1 MFRRKKKAETLL
13 EQNGN
18 LSLNR
23 IMRQRKTQIGLA
35 IAILFILVAIFAPL
49 IAPNNPTLVDVT
61 VKLQNPSLKYPF
73 GTDQLGRCVFS
84 RIVCGSRYSLFYSF
98 TVLAITLIVGLP
110 IGMIAGYV
118 GGKWDTAIMRVID
131 IFLAMP
137 SFIIVLAI
145 AGSFG
150 TSGRNLILAMSMSYW
165 ANYAR
170 VSRAL
175 TLKIK
180 GESYFQALKAGGL
193 SNVRI
198 IFKHVLRNIMPSI
211 IALATVEIGSI
222 ILSIAGYSF
231 IGLGVKPPTPEWGI
245 MLSESKPFIQT
256 FPQLMMYPGL
266 TIMLIVFGVNMLGEG
281 AQKPKNQLQRLHE
294 ERNSSR

>member
-1 MFRRKKKAETLL
+1 MFRRKKKVETLL

-98 TVLAITLIVGLP
+98 TVLVITLIVGLP
-110 IGMIAGYV
+110 VGMIAGYV
-118 GGKWDTAIMRVID
+118 GGKWDTVIMRVID

-231 IGLGVKPPTPEWGI
+231 IGLGVQAPNPEWGI

-281 AQKPKNQLQRLHE
+281 VQDGLSEK
-294 ERNSSR
+294 

>member
-1 MFRRKKKAETLL
+1 MFRRKKKVETLL

-110 IGMIAGYV
+110 VGMIAGYV

-198 IFKHVLRNIMPSI
+198 IFKHVLRNILPSI

-231 IGLGVKPPTPEWGI
+231 IGLGVQAPNPEWGI

-281 AQKPKNQLQRLHE
+281 VQDGLSEK
-294 ERNSSR
+294 

>member
-110 IGMIAGYV
+110 IGMIAGYI

-281 AQKPKNQLQRLHE
+281 VQDGLSEK
-294 ERNSSR
+294 

>member
-61 VKLQNPSLKYPF
+61 VKLQNPSFKYPF

-98 TVLAITLIVGLP
+98 TVIVITLIVGLP
-110 IGMIAGYV
+110 VGMIAGYV
-118 GGKWDTAIMRVID
+118 GGKWDTVIMRVID

-175 TLKIK
+175 TLEIK

-231 IGLGVKPPTPEWGI
+231 IGLGVQAPNPEWGI

-281 AQKPKNQLQRLHE
+281 VQDGLSEK
-294 ERNSSR
+294 

>member
-110 IGMIAGYV
+110 VGMIAGYV

-211 IALATVEIGSI
+211 IVLATVEIGSI

-231 IGLGVKPPTPEWGI
+231 IGLGVQAPNPEWGI

-281 AQKPKNQLQRLHE
+281 VQDGLSEK
-294 ERNSSR
+294 

>member
-1 MFRRKKKAETLL
+1 MFRRKKKVETLL

-98 TVLAITLIVGLP
+98 TVLVITLIVGLP
-110 IGMIAGYV
+110 VGMIAGYV
-118 GGKWDTAIMRVID
+118 GGKWDTVIMRVID

-165 ANYAR
+165 TNYAR

-231 IGLGVKPPTPEWGI
+231 IGLGVQAPNPEWGI

-281 AQKPKNQLQRLHE
+281 VQDGLSEK
-294 ERNSSR
+294 

>member
-1 MFRRKKKAETLL
+1 MFCRKKKAETLL

-18 LSLNR
+18 LSLNC

-110 IGMIAGYV
+110 VGMIAGYV

-281 AQKPKNQLQRLHE
+281 VQDGLSEK
-294 ERNSSR
+294 

>member
-1 MFRRKKKAETLL
+1 MFHRKKKAETLL

-18 LSLNR
+18 LSLSS
-23 IMRQRKTQIGLA
+23 IIRQRKTKIGLA
-35 IAILFILVAIFAPL
+35 IAIIFILIAIFAPL
-49 IAPNNPTLVDVT
+49 IAPNDPTLVDVT

-84 RIVCGSRYSLFYSF
+84 RIVFGSRYSLFYSF
-98 TVLAITLIVGLP
+98 TVLAITLIIGLP
-110 IGMIAGYV
+110 IGMVSGYV

-150 TSGRNLILAMSMSYW
+150 TSGKNLILAMSMSYW

-193 SNVRI
+193 SHTRI

-211 IALATVEIGSI
+211 IALATVEIGTI
-222 ILSIAGYSF
+222 ILAIAGFSF

-245 MLSESKPFIQT
+245 MLSESRPFIQT
-256 FPQLMMYPGL
+256 FPQLMMYPGI
-266 TIMLIVFGVNMLGEG
+266 TIMLIVFGVNILGEG
-281 AQKPKNQLQRLHE
+281 VQDGLSKK
-294 ERNSSR
+294 

>member
-98 TVLAITLIVGLP
+98 TVLAIALIVGLP

-231 IGLGVKPPTPEWGI
+231 IGLGVQAPNPEWGI

-281 AQKPKNQLQRLHE
+281 VQDGLSEK
-294 ERNSSR
+294 

>member
-84 RIVCGSRYSLFYSF
+84 RIVCGSRYSMFYSF

-110 IGMIAGYV
+110 VGMIAGYV

-231 IGLGVKPPTPEWGI
+231 IGLGVQAPNPEWGI

-281 AQKPKNQLQRLHE
+281 VQDGLSEK
-294 ERNSSR
+294 

>member
-84 RIVCGSRYSLFYSF
+84 RIVCGSRHSLFYSF

-281 AQKPKNQLQRLHE
+281 VQDGLSEK
-294 ERNSSR
+294 

>member
-61 VKLQNPSLKYPF
+61 VKLQNPSFKYPF

-98 TVLAITLIVGLP
+98 TVLVITLIVGLP
-110 IGMIAGYV
+110 VGMIAGYV
-118 GGKWDTAIMRVID
+118 GGKWDTVIMRVID

-231 IGLGVKPPTPEWGI
+231 IGLGVQVPNPEWGI

-281 AQKPKNQLQRLHE
+281 VQDGLSEK
-294 ERNSSR
+294 

>member
-61 VKLQNPSLKYPF
+61 VKLQNPSFKYPF

-98 TVLAITLIVGLP
+98 TVLVITLIVGLP
-110 IGMIAGYV
+110 VGMIAGYV

-231 IGLGVKPPTPEWGI
+231 IGLGVQAPNPEWGI

-281 AQKPKNQLQRLHE
+281 VQDGLSEK
-294 ERNSSR
+294 

>member
-1 MFRRKKKAETLL
+1 MFRRKKKVETLL

-281 AQKPKNQLQRLHE
+281 VQDGLSEK
-294 ERNSSR
+294 

>member
-61 VKLQNPSLKYPF
+61 VKLQNPSFKYPF

-98 TVLAITLIVGLP
+98 TVLVITLIVGLP
-110 IGMIAGYV
+110 VGMIAGYV
-118 GGKWDTAIMRVID
+118 GGKWDTVIMRVID

-231 IGLGVKPPTPEWGI
+231 IGLGVQAPNPEWGI

-281 AQKPKNQLQRLHE
+281 VQDGLSEK
-294 ERNSSR
+294 

>member
-281 AQKPKNQLQRLHE
+281 VQDGLSEK
-294 ERNSSR
+294 

>member
-35 IAILFILVAIFAPL
+35 IAIMFVLVAIFAPL
-49 IAPNNPTLVDVT
+49 IAPNDPTLVDIT
-61 VKLQNPSLKYPF
+61 AKLQNPSLKYPF

-281 AQKPKNQLQRLHE
+281 VQDGLSEK
-294 ERNSSR
+294 

>member
-1 MFRRKKKAETLL
+1 MFHRKKKAETLL

-18 LSLNR
+18 LSLSS
-23 IMRQRKTQIGLA
+23 IIRQRKTKIGLA
-35 IAILFILVAIFAPL
+35 IAIIFILIAIFAPL
-49 IAPNNPTLVDVT
+49 IAPNDPTLVDVT

-84 RIVCGSRYSLFYSF
+84 RIVFGSRYSLFYSF
-98 TVLAITLIVGLP
+98 TVLAITLIIGLP
-110 IGMIAGYV
+110 IGMVSGYV

-150 TSGRNLILAMSMSYW
+150 TSGKNLILAMSMSYW

-193 SNVRI
+193 SHTRI

-211 IALATVEIGSI
+211 IALATVEIGTI
-222 ILSIAGYSF
+222 ILAIAGFSF

-245 MLSESKPFIQT
+245 MLSESRPFIQT
-256 FPQLMMYPGL
+256 FPQLMIYPGL
-266 TIMLIVFGVNMLGEG
+266 TIMLIVFGVNILGEG
-281 AQKPKNQLQRLHE
+281 VQDGLSKK
-294 ERNSSR
+294 

>member
-35 IAILFILVAIFAPL
+35 IAILVVLVAIFAPL

-61 VKLQNPSLKYPF
+61 VKLQNPSFKYPF

-110 IGMIAGYV
+110 VGMIAGYV

-193 SNVRI
+193 SHMRI

-281 AQKPKNQLQRLHE
+281 VQDGLSEK
-294 ERNSSR
+294 

>member
-1 MFRRKKKAETLL
+1 MFRRKKKVETLL
-13 EQNGN
+13 EQNEN
-18 LSLNR
+18 LSINR

-98 TVLAITLIVGLP
+98 TVLSITLIVGLP
-110 IGMIAGYV
+110 VGMIAGYV

-231 IGLGVKPPTPEWGI
+231 IGLGVQAPNPEWGI

-281 AQKPKNQLQRLHE
+281 VQDGLSEK
-294 ERNSSR
+294 

>member
-1 MFRRKKKAETLL
+1 MFRRKKKVETLL

-61 VKLQNPSLKYPF
+61 LKLQNPSLKYPF

-110 IGMIAGYV
+110 VGMIAGYV

-231 IGLGVKPPTPEWGI
+231 IGLGVQAPNPEWGI

-281 AQKPKNQLQRLHE
+281 VQDGLSEK
-294 ERNSSR
+294 

>member
-61 VKLQNPSLKYPF
+61 VKLQNPSFKYPF

-110 IGMIAGYV
+110 VGMIAGYV

-231 IGLGVKPPTPEWGI
+231 IGLGVQAPNPEWGI

-281 AQKPKNQLQRLHE
+281 VQDGLSEK
-294 ERNSSR
+294 

>member
-61 VKLQNPSLKYPF
+61 VKLQNPSFKYPF

-281 AQKPKNQLQRLHE
+281 VQDGLSEK
-294 ERNSSR
+294 

>member
-98 TVLAITLIVGLP
+98 TVLAITLIIGLP
-110 IGMIAGYV
+110 IGMISGYV

-281 AQKPKNQLQRLHE
+281 VQDGLSEK
-294 ERNSSR
+294 

>member
-193 SNVRI
+193 SHMRI

-281 AQKPKNQLQRLHE
+281 VQDGLSEK
-294 ERNSSR
+294 

>member
-13 EQNGN
+13 EQNEN

-35 IAILFILVAIFAPL
+35 IAILFVLVAIFAPL

-61 VKLQNPSLKYPF
+61 VKLQNPSFKYPF

-110 IGMIAGYV
+110 VGMIAGYV

-281 AQKPKNQLQRLHE
+281 VQDGLSEK
-294 ERNSSR
+294 

>member
-35 IAILFILVAIFAPL
+35 IAIMFILVAIFAPL

-231 IGLGVKPPTPEWGI
+231 IGLGVQAPNPEWGI

-281 AQKPKNQLQRLHE
+281 VQDGLSEK
-294 ERNSSR
+294 

>member
-98 TVLAITLIVGLP
+98 TVLAITLIIGLP
-110 IGMIAGYV
+110 IGMISGYV

-198 IFKHVLRNIMPSI
+198 IFKHVLRNIRPSI

-281 AQKPKNQLQRLHE
+281 VQDGLSEK
-294 ERNSSR
+294 

>member
-1 MFRRKKKAETLL
+1 MFHRKKKAETLL

-18 LSLNR
+18 LSLSS
-23 IMRQRKTQIGLA
+23 IIRQRKTKIGLA
-35 IAILFILVAIFAPL
+35 IAIIFILIAIFAPL
-49 IAPNNPTLVDVT
+49 IAPNDPTLVDVT

-84 RIVCGSRYSLFYSF
+84 RIVFGSRYSLFYSF
-98 TVLAITLIVGLP
+98 TVLAITLIIGLP
-110 IGMIAGYV
+110 IGMVSGYV

-150 TSGRNLILAMSMSYW
+150 TSGKNLILAMSMSYW

-170 VSRAL
+170 GSRAL

-193 SNVRI
+193 SHTRI

-222 ILSIAGYSF
+222 ILAIAGFSF

-245 MLSESKPFIQT
+245 MLSESRPFIQT

-266 TIMLIVFGVNMLGEG
+266 TIMLIVFGVNILGEG
-281 AQKPKNQLQRLHE
+281 VQDGLSKK
-294 ERNSSR
+294 

>member
-35 IAILFILVAIFAPL
+35 IAIMFVLVAIFAPL
-49 IAPNNPTLVDVT
+49 IAPNDPTLVDIT
-61 VKLQNPSLKYPF
+61 AKLQNPSLKYPF

-110 IGMIAGYV
+110 VGMIAGYV

-281 AQKPKNQLQRLHE
+281 VQDGLSEK
-294 ERNSSR
+294 

>member
-35 IAILFILVAIFAPL
+35 IAILFVLIAIFAPL
-49 IAPNNPTLVDVT
+49 IAPNDPTLVDIT
-61 VKLQNPSLKYPF
+61 AKLQNPSLKYPF

-110 IGMIAGYV
+110 VGMIAGYV

-245 MLSESKPFIQT
+245 MLSESKTFIQT

-281 AQKPKNQLQRLHE
+281 VQDGLSEK
-294 ERNSSR
+294 

>member
-98 TVLAITLIVGLP
+98 TVLVITLIVGLP
-110 IGMIAGYV
+110 VGMIAGYV
-118 GGKWDTAIMRVID
+118 GGKWDTVIMRVID

-231 IGLGVKPPTPEWGI
+231 IGLGVQAPNPEWGI

-281 AQKPKNQLQRLHE
+281 VQDGLSEK
-294 ERNSSR
+294 

>member
-110 IGMIAGYV
+110 VGMIAGYV

-131 IFLAMP
+131 IFLDMP

-231 IGLGVKPPTPEWGI
+231 IGLGVQAPNPEWGI

-281 AQKPKNQLQRLHE
+281 VQDGLSEK
-294 ERNSSR
+294 

>member
-35 IAILFILVAIFAPL
+35 IAILFVLVAIFAPL

-61 VKLQNPSLKYPF
+61 VKLQNPSFKYPF

-231 IGLGVKPPTPEWGI
+231 IGLGVQAPNPEWGI

-281 AQKPKNQLQRLHE
+281 VQDGLSEK
-294 ERNSSR
+294 

>member
-110 IGMIAGYV
+110 IGMISGYV

-281 AQKPKNQLQRLHE
+281 VQDGLSEK
-294 ERNSSR
+294 

>member
-231 IGLGVKPPTPEWGI
+231 VGLGVKPPTPEWGI

-281 AQKPKNQLQRLHE
+281 VQDGLSEK
-294 ERNSSR
+294 

>member
-1 MFRRKKKAETLL
+1 MFRRKKKVETLL

-18 LSLNR
+18 LSINR

-118 GGKWDTAIMRVID
+118 GGKWDIAIMRVID

-281 AQKPKNQLQRLHE
+281 VQDGLSEK
-294 ERNSSR
+294 

>member
-1 MFRRKKKAETLL
+1 MFRRKKKVETLL

-61 VKLQNPSLKYPF
+61 VKLQNPSFKYPF

-98 TVLAITLIVGLP
+98 TVLAITLIIGLP

-150 TSGRNLILAMSMSYW
+150 TSGKNLILAMSLSYW

-231 IGLGVKPPTPEWGI
+231 IGLGVQAPNPEWGI

-281 AQKPKNQLQRLHE
+281 VQDGLSEK
-294 ERNSSR
+294 

>member
-35 IAILFILVAIFAPL
+35 IAILFVLVAIFAPL

-61 VKLQNPSLKYPF
+61 VKLQNPSFKYPF

-110 IGMIAGYV
+110 VGMIAGYV

-281 AQKPKNQLQRLHE
+281 VQDGLSEK
-294 ERNSSR
+294 